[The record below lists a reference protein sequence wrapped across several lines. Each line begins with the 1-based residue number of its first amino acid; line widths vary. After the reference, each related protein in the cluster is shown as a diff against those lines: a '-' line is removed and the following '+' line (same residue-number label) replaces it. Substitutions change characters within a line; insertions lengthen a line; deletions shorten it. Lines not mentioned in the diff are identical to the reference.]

1 MTGPQIDNE
10 FSIAILGIADKNDY
24 PAVARDNKPA
34 ADVV

>member
-24 PAVARDNKPA
+24 PAAARDNKA
-34 ADVV
+34 VTDVV